1 MKREHGFCVGIVVLL
16 MVGCGGGSSDKPA
29 ATPAAVSGT
38 VVPPAGAAAG
48 DYEVY
53 PSTSAQAAAKVDGN
67 GAFSSAL
74 PGDRTGVLMAVPRE
88 GSASATA
95 LGGGKGILLAPVF
108 GNIVLAKNGAG
119 LLYLSGTNAGPATGA
134 TDGGAKAAAVDGTS
148 ARTADGG
155 LVVSARKDSIDANP
169 AVPSSADGGS
179 QSYPTVDG
187 AAAPVA
193 PAGVVLD
200 GVTTVLSTLLFHPML
215 ANPNPAASKQVAE
228 WLVAKANGGWPE
240 LQAATLAFDR
250 AADLS
255 APAFQTALAALFQSV
270 VATLP
275 TALVAGASAKILEDG
290 QAPPTVKTTSQGAV
304 CMAVTVDNPK
314 TPSITVDD
322 SAGTNLDYLCVVR
335 ATSKSDFPAGADS
348 PAFATPNR
356 LGTVPSGTA
365 IRSAFVG
372 AKSYASYL
380 DVVGNTIGLV
390 TNLIGGATIGP
401 NNAIPLPNDQVSE
414 IRCLSGGYGT
424 DADAPVYNF
433 VAANLAADAR
443 SAFVH
448 NVTAATIEV
457 MSAIPGADTAMK
469 SEVGKSVLAKV
480 VQQAVFEIEAKANSQ
495 GKKLGS
501 GDVYEIIYNVARAG
515 LNEMIDK
522 SSDEWRKGQLEKL
535 AAFLKWGGKSLVKI
549 VDVSGKVANAGAAG
563 TRAYALARPQSLME
577 YFLVAVGGSKPDAA
591 TTPDAVTSTD
601 PNFDSDGFE
610 KSLKACRKML
620 DLKCAPDQF
629 DCPDQITPSRR
640 NDPYHD
646 CMIAGIDCILAS
658 STCDEV
664 WTCHFSTTQWPDD
677 LAVAC
682 GF

>member
-1 MKREHGFCVGIVVLL
+1 MKREHGFCFGIVVLL
-16 MVGCGGGSSDKPA
+16 SMGCGGGSSD
-29 ATPAAVSGT
+29 TPPGPTSSGVSGT
-38 VVPPAGAAAG
+38 VVPPSGAAAG

-53 PSTSAQAAAKVDGN
+53 PSTSAQAVAKVDDN

-74 PGDRTGVLMAVPRE
+74 PGDRSGVLMAVPRE

-108 GNIVLAKNGAG
+108 GNIVLTRTGTGA
-119 LLYLSGTNAGPATGA
+119 LYLSGTNPSPATGA
-134 TDGGAKAAAVDGTS
+134 IDGGAKVAAL
-148 ARTADGG
+148 DGG
-155 LVVSARKDSIDANP
+155 LVASARKDSIDANT
-169 AVPSSADGGS
+169 AVPSLADGGAKT
-179 QSYPTVDG
+179 YPADG
-187 AAAPVA
+187 AAATPVA
-193 PAGVVLD
+193 SSGVVLD
-200 GVTTVLSTLLFHPML
+200 GTTTVLATLLFHPML
-215 ANPNPAASKQVAE
+215 ANPNPTASKQVAE
-228 WLVAKANGGWPE
+228 WLVVKANAGWPE
-240 LQAATLAFDR
+240 LQAAVLAFDV

-255 APAFQTALAALFQSV
+255 APTFQAALAALFQSV

-275 TALVAGASAKILEDG
+275 AALVAGTSARILEDG
-290 QAPPTVKTTSQGAV
+290 QAAPTVKTTSQGAV

-322 SAGTNLDYLCVVR
+322 SFGTNLDYLCVVR
-335 ATSKSDFPAGADS
+335 ATSKTDFPSGADS
-348 PAFATPNR
+348 PAFTAPNR
-356 LGTVPSGTA
+356 LGTVPSGTP

-390 TNLIGGATIGP
+390 TDLIGGATIGP
-401 NNAIPLPNDQVSE
+401 NKAIALPNDQVSE

-424 DADAPVYNF
+424 DADTPVYNF
-433 VAANLAADAR
+433 VATNLAADAR

-501 GDVYEIIYNVARAG
+501 GDVYEIIYNVSRAG

-522 SSDEWRKGQLEKL
+522 SSEEWKKGKLEKL
-535 AAFLKWGGKSLVKI
+535 AAFLKWGGKSLVKLI
-549 VDVSGKVANAGAAG
+549 DVSGKVANAGAAG

-591 TTPDAVTSTD
+591 ATPDAVVYSD
-601 PNFDSDGFE
+601 PNYDPDGFE

-620 DLKCAPDQF
+620 DMKCTPDQF
-629 DCPDQITPSRR
+629 GCPDQISPSRK
-640 NDPYHD
+640 DSPYHD
-646 CMIAGIDCILAS
+646 CMITGLNCILAS
-658 STCDEV
+658 ATCDDV
-664 WTCHFSTTQWPDD
+664 YNCNWSSSQWPED
-677 LAVAC
+677 LAAAC